1 MYIMYLDHVHLI
13 PSLVPL
19 PFQPCFFPFP
29 DFFPSNLMSSS
40 AILYF
45 NKSRNFGPNKLRN
58 LSGYLHSYL
67 AIFIQQK
74 QSFKTFLNFFNCMC
88 SLYMILGYREHFLT
102 STYCLLSMFLQFY
115 SPSPR
120 ILPFSLVP
128 KIVSLLLPCHLYRCD
143 FMLLYKDLRMSIE
156 KKYTILVSLRLA

>member
-19 PFQPCFFPFP
+19 PSQPCFFAFP
-29 DFFPSNLMSSS
+29 TFFPSNLMSSS

-88 SLYMILGYREHFLT
+88 SLYMVLGYREHFSYEYILLT
-102 STYCLLSMFLQFY
+102 ERVSPILLPFPPHPIILLSAQDSFSSTSMSSVQMWFY
-115 SPSPR
+115 AF
-120 ILPFSLVP
+120 I
-128 KIVSLLLPCHLYRCD
+128 
-143 FMLLYKDLRMSIE
+143 
-156 KKYTILVSLRLA
+156 